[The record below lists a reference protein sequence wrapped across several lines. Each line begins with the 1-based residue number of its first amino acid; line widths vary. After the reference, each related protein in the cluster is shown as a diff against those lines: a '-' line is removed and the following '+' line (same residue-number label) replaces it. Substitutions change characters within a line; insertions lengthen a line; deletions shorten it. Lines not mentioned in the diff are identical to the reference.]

1 MKIKFCGAAQTV
13 TGSCY
18 LLTLDD
24 GYTILMDAGFY
35 QGSKKEFND
44 FNRLWLFNPREID
57 CMVLSHAHIDH
68 CGRIPK
74 LVKDGFKGNI
84 FCTSATRDLAAMMLL
99 DSAKIQERDAYYSN
113 KRRKKRGEPQDVV
126 PIYITRDA
134 KNCMRN
140 FIGIGYD
147 KLHRINDKVS
157 VNFRDNGHILGSA
170 SIALRIKIG
179 SEEICLGFTG
189 DIGKPQRPILK
200 DPSAMDDLD
209 FLLCESTYGGRAHDK
224 TPPFK
229 ELGGSIPVDKMS
241 DNSRNLL
248 NIVNETC
255 VINKGKLLIPAFSVG
270 RTQEIVYILDLLE
283 TEGKLPKIPVYVDSP
298 LATNATDIFKL
309 HPECFDDEILNYML
323 TDPNPFGFADLKY
336 IRKVEDSKKLNTS
349 KGPAIIISASG
360 MITAG
365 RIRHHVFHNIENE
378 NTTILI
384 VGYCAPGTLGAIL
397 RNGAKR
403 VRIFRKD
410 LRVKAR
416 IEVLD
421 SFSAHADQMEMIE
434 FLSNLNRGRLKSLF
448 LVHGEKDQQEIFKS
462 VLENHGFSNIKF
474 PKLNEEFTL

>member
-1 MKIKFCGAAQTV
+1 MKIKFCGAAQAV
-13 TGSCY
+13 TGSCH

-44 FNRLWLFNPREID
+44 FNKLWLFNPREID

-68 CGRIPK
+68 CGRIPQ

-113 KRRKKRGEPQDVV
+113 KRRKKRGEPQDVI
-126 PIYITRDA
+126 PIYVSRDA
-134 KNCMRN
+134 ENCMRN
-140 FIGIGYD
+140 FVGIGYD
-147 KLHRINDKVS
+147 ELHKINDKVS
-157 VNFRDNGHILGSA
+157 VIFRDIGHILGSA
-170 SIALRIKIG
+170 SITLKIKAG
-179 SEEICLGFTG
+179 SKEISFGFTG
-189 DIGKPQRPILK
+189 DIGKPRRPILK
-200 DPSAMDDLD
+200 DPGAMDDLD
-209 FLLCESTYGGRAHDK
+209 FLLCESTYGGRTHN
-224 TPPFK
+224 
-229 ELGGSIPVDKMS
+229 KMS
-241 DNSRNLL
+241 NDSQNLL
-248 NIVNETC
+248 NIINETC

-270 RTQEIVYILDLLE
+270 RTQEIVYVLDRLE
-283 TEGKLPKIPVYVDSP
+283 KEGKLPRIPVYVDSP
-298 LATNATDIFKL
+298 MATNATDIFKL

-336 IRKVEDSKKLNTS
+336 IRKVEDSKKLNAS
-349 KGPAIIISASG
+349 IGPAIIISASG

-365 RIRHHVFHNIENE
+365 RIRHHVFNNIENE

-410 LRVKAR
+410 LTVKAR

-421 SFSAHADQMEMIE
+421 SFSAHADQAEITE
-434 FLSNLNRGRLKSLF
+434 FLSNLNRERLKSLF
-448 LVHGEKDQQEIFKS
+448 LVHGEKDQQDIFKS
-462 VLENHGFSNIKF
+462 VLENHGFSDIKV
-474 PKLNEEFTL
+474 PKLKEEFTL

>member
-35 QGSKKEFND
+35 QGRKKEFND

-74 LVKDGFKGNI
+74 LVKDGFKGDI
-84 FCTSATRDLAAMMLL
+84 FCTSATRDLAEMMLL
-99 DSAKIQERDAYYSN
+99 DSAKIQETDAYYSN

-126 PIYITRDA
+126 PIYVTRDA

-140 FIGIGYD
+140 FVGVGYD

-157 VNFRDNGHILGSA
+157 VKFRDNGHILGSA
-170 SIALRIKIG
+170 SITLRIKRG
-179 SEEICLGFTG
+179 SKETCLGFTG
-189 DIGKPQRPILK
+189 DIGKPKRPILK
-200 DPSAMDDLD
+200 DPGAMDDLD
-209 FLLCESTYGGRAHDK
+209 FLLCESTYGGRTHNTMPRD
-224 TPPFK
+224 
-229 ELGGSIPVDKMS
+229 SQ
-241 DNSRNLL
+241 NLL
-248 NIVNETC
+248 DIINETC
-255 VINKGKLLIPAFSVG
+255 VTKKGKLLIPAFSVG
-270 RTQEIVYILDLLE
+270 RTQEIIYVLDRLE
-283 TEGKLPKIPVYVDSP
+283 KEGKLPKIPVYVDSP
-298 LATNATDIFKL
+298 MAINATEIFKL

-336 IRKVEDSKKLNTS
+336 VRKAEDSKKLNTS

-365 RIRHHVFHNIENE
+365 RIRHHVFNNIENE

-384 VGYCAPGTLGAIL
+384 VGYCAPGTLGALL

-421 SFSAHADQMEMIE
+421 SFSAHGDQAEMIG
-434 FLSNLNRGRLKSLF
+434 FLSNLNRERLKNLF
-448 LVHGEKDQQEIFKS
+448 LVHGEKDRQEIFKS
-462 VLENHGFSNIKF
+462 ALEKHGFLNIKI
-474 PKLNEEFTL
+474 PKLKEEFTLQKE

>member
-35 QGSKKEFND
+35 QGRKKEFND

-74 LVKDGFKGNI
+74 LVKDGFRGNI
-84 FCTSATRDLAAMMLL
+84 FSTSATRDLAAMMLL

-113 KRRKKRGEPQDVV
+113 KRRKRRGEPQDVK
-126 PIYITRDA
+126 PIYVTRDA

-140 FIGIGYD
+140 FVGIDYD
-147 KLHRINDKVS
+147 KLHRINDRVS
-157 VNFRDNGHILGSA
+157 VIFRDNGHILGSA
-170 SIALRIKIG
+170 SITLRIKIG
-179 SEEICLGFTG
+179 LREICLGFTG
-189 DIGKPQRPILK
+189 DIGKPERPILK
-200 DPSAMDDLD
+200 DPGAMDDLD
-209 FLLCESTYGGRAHDK
+209 YLLCESTYGGRVHDK
-224 TPPFK
+224 TP
-229 ELGGSIPVDKMS
+229 GDSQ
-241 DNSRNLL
+241 NLL

-270 RTQEIVYILDLLE
+270 RTQEIVYILDRLE
-283 TEGKLPKIPVYVDSP
+283 KEGKLPKIPVYVDSP
-298 LATNATDIFKL
+298 MATNATEIFRL
-309 HPECFDDEILNYML
+309 HPECFDDEILKHML

-336 IRKVEDSKKLNTS
+336 VRKVEDSKKLNTS
-349 KGPAIIISASG
+349 KEPAIIISASG

-365 RIRHHVFHNIENE
+365 RIRHHVFHNIESQ

-410 LRVKAR
+410 LKVKAR

-434 FLSNLNRGRLKSLF
+434 FLSNLNRERLKSLF
-448 LVHGEKDQQEIFKS
+448 LVHGEKDQQEIFKFA
-462 VLENHGFSNIKF
+462 LKKHGFSNIKL
-474 PKLNEEFTL
+474 PKLNEEFML

>member
-1 MKIKFCGAAQTV
+1 MKIKFCGAAQAV
-13 TGSCY
+13 TGSCH
-18 LLTLDD
+18 LLALDN

-35 QGSKKEFND
+35 QGRKKEFND
-44 FNRLWLFNPREID
+44 FNRTWLFNPREID

-74 LVKDGFKGNI
+74 LVKDGFKGSI
-84 FCTSATRDLAAMMLL
+84 FCTNATKDLAAMMLM

-113 KRRKKRGEPQDVV
+113 KRRKQRGEPQDVE
-126 PIYITRDA
+126 PIYVFRDVE
-134 KNCMRN
+134 NCMRN
-140 FIGIGYD
+140 FFGVDYD
-147 KLHRINDKVS
+147 KSHKINNEVS
-157 VNFRDNGHILGSA
+157 VKFRDNGHILGSA
-170 SIALRIKIG
+170 SITLRIKTG
-179 SEEICLGFTG
+179 SKEICLGFTG

-209 FLLCESTYGGRAHDK
+209 FLLCESTYGGRTHGK
-224 TPPFK
+224 K
-229 ELGGSIPVDKMS
+229 S
-241 DNSRNLL
+241 DDSRNLL

-270 RTQEIVYILDLLE
+270 RTQEIIYVLDRLE
-283 TEGKLPKIPVYVDSP
+283 KEGRLPKIPVYVDSP
-298 LATNATDIFKL
+298 MAINATDIFKL

-336 IRKVEDSKKLNTS
+336 IRKVEDSKKLNTL

-410 LRVKAR
+410 LKVKAR

-421 SFSAHADQMEMIE
+421 SFSAHADQTEIVE
-434 FLSNLNRGRLKSLF
+434 FLSNINRERLKSLF
-448 LVHGEKDQQEIFKS
+448 LVHGEKDQQEIFKP

-474 PKLNEEFTL
+474 PKLNEEFTLNAGA

>member
-1 MKIKFCGAAQTV
+1 MKIKFCGAAQAV

-35 QGSKKEFND
+35 QGSKRKFND

-84 FCTSATRDLAAMMLL
+84 FCTNATRDLAAMMLL

-113 KRRKKRGEPQDVV
+113 KRRRKRGEPQDVK
-126 PIYITRDA
+126 PIYVTRDA
-134 KNCMRN
+134 KNCMQN
-140 FIGIGYD
+140 FVGIAYD

-157 VNFRDNGHILGSA
+157 VIFRDNGNILGSA
-170 SIALRIKIG
+170 SITLRIKTG
-179 SEEICLGFTG
+179 SEEKCLGFTG

-200 DPSAMDDLD
+200 DPRAMDDLD
-209 FLLCESTYGGRAHDK
+209 FLLCESTYGGRTHDR
-224 TPPFK
+224 
-229 ELGGSIPVDKMS
+229 VS

-248 NIVNETC
+248 KIVNETC

-270 RTQEIVYILDLLE
+270 RTQEIVYSLDRLE
-283 TEGKLPKIPVYVDSP
+283 KEGRLPRIPVYVDSP
-298 LATNATDIFKL
+298 MAANATDIFKL
-309 HPECFDDEILNYML
+309 HPECFDDEVLNHML

-336 IRKVEDSKKLNTS
+336 IRKAEDSKRLNIS
-349 KGPAIIISASG
+349 KEPAIIISASG

-365 RIRHHVFHNIENE
+365 RIRHHVFHNIENK

-384 VGYCAPGTLGAIL
+384 VGYCAPGTLGATL
-397 RNGAKR
+397 RNGAKK

-410 LRVKAR
+410 LKVRAR
-416 IEVLD
+416 IKVLD
-421 SFSAHADQMEMIE
+421 SFSAHGDQTEMIE
-434 FLSNLNRGRLKSLF
+434 FLSHLNRKRLKTLF

-462 VLENHGFSNIKF
+462 ALEKHGFLNIKL
-474 PKLNEEFTL
+474 PKLKEEVTLNIGTKPAKLP

>member
-1 MKIKFCGAAQTV
+1 MKIKFCGAAQTI

-35 QGSKKEFND
+35 QGGKKEFND
-44 FNRLWLFNPREID
+44 FNKLWLFNPREID

-84 FCTSATRDLAAMMLL
+84 FCTSATRDLAAMMLM

-126 PIYITRDA
+126 PIYITQDA
-134 KNCMRN
+134 ENCMQN
-140 FIGIGYD
+140 FISVGYD

-157 VNFRDNGHILGSA
+157 VSFRDNGHILGSA
-170 SIALRIKIG
+170 SITLRIKIG
-179 SEEICLGFTG
+179 SEEIRFGFTG

-200 DPSAMDDLD
+200 DPNAMDDLD
-209 FLLCESTYGGRAHDK
+209 FLLCESTYGGRVHK
-224 TPPFK
+224 K
-229 ELGGSIPVDKMS
+229 IS

-248 NIVNETC
+248 DIVNKTC
-255 VINKGKLLIPAFSVG
+255 VIKGGKLLIPAFSVG
-270 RTQEIVYILDLLE
+270 RTQEIIYTLDRLE
-283 TEGKLPKIPVYVDSP
+283 KEGKLPKIPVYVDSP
-298 LATNATDIFKL
+298 MAINATDIFKL
-309 HPECFDDEILNYML
+309 HPECFDDEISKYML
-323 TDPNPFGFADLKY
+323 TDPNPFGFANLKY

-378 NTTILI
+378 NATILI

-403 VRIFRKD
+403 VRIFRKN
-410 LRVKAR
+410 LSVRAK

-421 SFSAHADQMEMIE
+421 SFSAHGDQAEMVE
-434 FLSNLNRGRLKSLF
+434 FLSNLNRERLKSLF

-462 VLENHGFSNIKF
+462 VLEKHGFSNIKV
-474 PKLNEEFTL
+474 PKLNEGFVL

>member
-1 MKIKFCGAAQTV
+1 MKIKFCGAAQAV
-13 TGSCY
+13 TGSCH

-24 GYTILMDAGFY
+24 GYTILIDAGFY
-35 QGSKKEFND
+35 QGSKKEFNA

-84 FCTSATRDLAAMMLL
+84 FCTSATRDLAAMMLM

-140 FIGIGYD
+140 FVGIGYD

-170 SIALRIKIG
+170 SITLRIKIG

-224 TPPFK
+224 
-229 ELGGSIPVDKMS
+229 MS

-270 RTQEIVYILDLLE
+270 RTQEIVYILDRLE
-283 TEGKLPKIPVYVDSP
+283 TEGKLPKIPVYLDSP
-298 LATNATDIFKL
+298 MATNATDIFKL

-434 FLSNLNRGRLKSLF
+434 FLSNLNRERLKSLF
-448 LVHGEKDQQEIFKS
+448 LVHGEKDRQEIFKS
-462 VLENHGFSNIKF
+462 ALENHGFLNIKF
-474 PKLNEEFTL
+474 PKLKEEFALNAGA